1 MARRGVLFF
10 IIWILCAA
18 VAFGQSDDDAVW
30 QEVLEQWAEQNDS
43 ETVPDDYL
51 EQLQY
56 FAESPINLNDTSSD
70 LLQELLFLSDFQRAS
85 LKAYIAQNGPMA
97 SLAELYF
104 VMVLIRWL
112 LLCCVILSK
121 PSLLRMKMLDCGRCS
136 GTLAVG

>member
-10 IIWILCAA
+10 IIWIICAA

-70 LLQELLFLSDFQRAS
+70 LLQELLFQALLDLHQ
-85 LKAYIAQNGPMA
+85 LPT
-97 SLAELYF
+97 
-104 VMVLIRWL
+104 IRSCL
-112 LLCCVILSK
+112 TTI
-121 PSLLRMKMLDCGRCS
+121 PQ
-136 GTLAVG
+136 

>member
-10 IIWILCAA
+10 IIWIVCAA

-104 VMVLIRWL
+104 VNGFDSMAVAM
-112 LLCCVILSK
+112 
-121 PSLLRMKMLDCGRCS
+121 LRHFVK
-136 GTLAVG
+136 A

>member
-10 IIWILCAA
+10 IIWIICAA

-70 LLQELLFLSDFQRAS
+70 LLQEQDRKRADAAINLLEKCIAMRVLDSVLPVRVEVSD
-85 LKAYIAQNGPMA
+85 KIVYGPHLHLM
-97 SLAELYF
+97 
-104 VMVLIRWL
+104 
-112 LLCCVILSK
+112 
-121 PSLLRMKMLDCGRCS
+121 P
-136 GTLAVG
+136 